1 MKEPFHPEPLTAK
14 EKNILVHRYRTLFIA
29 ADKVFQKHPDSR
41 RINNLI
47 WYKVCTNSNIYSPIK
62 EIIQFAFSFLMR
74 DQNECSVESLI
85 GDIQYID
92 SSDRSR
98 LSHETATMQEFI
110 KQNGPHPL
118 SEDLRRKSLD
128 HLF

>member
-14 EKNILVHRYRTLFIA
+14 EKNILVHRYRTLYIA
-29 ADKVFQKHPDSR
+29 ADEVFQKHPDSR

-47 WYKVCTNSNIYSPIK
+47 WYKVCTNSNIYSTIK
-62 EIIQFAFSFLMR
+62 EIIQFAFSFLVH
-74 DQNECSVESLI
+74 DQNKCFVESLI
-85 GDIQYID
+85 GDIQHID

-98 LSHETATMQEFI
+98 LNREIATLQEII

-118 SEDLRRKSLD
+118 LSEDLR
-128 HLF
+128 